1 MRREI
6 EFDFFGENQKIYFDI
21 KRLQEL
27 ERKTGKSINQI
38 MQSDLSISLIVAALH
53 IGLQHEYGAAKS
65 DQFYNEKLGQY
76 IENGGTIF
84 SVFEKITRA
93 IMSSGIMGQ
102 AMAKAAF
109 ENKSKNE
116 IIAEVEKEQE
126 KN

>member
-6 EFDFFGENQKIYFDI
+6 EFDCFGENKKIYFDI

-38 MQSDLSISLIVAALH
+38 MQSDLSISLIVDALH
-53 IGLQHEYGAAKS
+53 IGLQHEYGAKS

-93 IMSSGIMGQ
+93 IMASGIMGQ

>member
-6 EFDFFGENQKIYFDI
+6 DFDCFGENQKIYFDI

-27 ERKTGKSINQI
+27 EKKTGKTINQI
-38 MQSDLSISLIVAALH
+38 MQTDLSISLIVSALH
-53 IGLQHEYGAAKS
+53 IGLQHEYGTKS
-65 DQFYNEKLGQY
+65 DQFYNEKIGQY
-76 IENGGTIF
+76 IESGGTIF
-84 SVFEKITRA
+84 SVFDKITRA